1 MKKYQV
7 AIIGTNIGAKHF
19 EDFQKVS
26 ERFEVHTLCG
36 LTREAIDK
44 ILNSNTNTKISLNF
58 DDVLKI
64 EEIDIIDI
72 CLPPHLH
79 YSACKKAMEAGKHV
93 ICEKPLVSSLKE
105 VDELEKISIET
116 GNFIFPVFQY
126 RYGLGFS
133 KIKALIKSGI
143 TGKALVGS
151 LETHWNRGKDYY
163 SKPWRGTWEGEQ
175 GGAIL
180 SHSIHIHDLVSMIL
194 GPVSNV
200 FAKLTT
206 RVNDIEVEDCAALSL
221 EMENGALVTSSI
233 TLGASNDTSRLR
245 FCFEGLT
252 IESGAS
258 PDKPYNPA
266 DDEWTFLARSPVTQ
280 NQINEVLSKVKQP
293 KSWYAGMFD
302 EIANKLDG
310 CQSDEVRLIDARKS
324 LEFVTAVYDSSRHN
338 KNIKLPISKLNP
350 LYNSLLPK
358 KNKFDII
365 CE

>member
-26 ERFEVHTLCG
+26 ERFNVHTLCG
-36 LTREAIDK
+36 LTRESIDK
-44 ILNSNTNTKISLNF
+44 ILKSNTETKVSLNF
-58 DDVLKI
+58 EDVLKVK
-64 EEIDIIDI
+64 EIDIIDI

-79 YSACKKAMEAGKHV
+79 FSACKKAMEAGKHV

-105 VDELEKISIET
+105 VDELEKISKET
-116 GNFIFPVFQY
+116 SKIIFPVFQY

-133 KIKALIKSGI
+133 KLKALIKSGLA
-143 TGKALVGS
+143 GKPLVAS

-163 SKPWRGTWEGEQ
+163 SKPWRGTWKGEQ

-206 RVNDIEVEDCAALSL
+206 RVNDIEVEDCAALSI
-221 EMENGALVTSSI
+221 EMETGALVTSSI
-233 TLGASNDTSRLR
+233 TLGAANDISRLR

-252 IESGAS
+252 AESAAS
-258 PDKPYNPA
+258 PEKPYSPA
-266 DDEWTFLARSPVTQ
+266 DDEWTFLPRTPTTKS
-280 NQINEVLSKVKQP
+280 QIENVISKVKQG
-293 KSWYAGMFD
+293 KSWYAGMFE
-302 EIANKLDG
+302 EIANKLNG
-310 CQSDEVRLIDARKS
+310 LSSEEVTLRDARNS
-324 LEFVTAVYDSSRHN
+324 LEFVTAVYASSRQN
-338 KNIKLPISKLNP
+338 KIIEIPIDNENK
-350 LYNSLLPK
+350 LYNYWLPY
-358 KNKFDII
+358 
-365 CE
+365 

>member
-19 EDFQKVS
+19 ENFQKVS
-26 ERFEVHTLCG
+26 ERFNVHTLCG
-36 LTREAIDK
+36 LTRDAIDK
-44 ILNSNTNTKISLNF
+44 LLKSNTETKVSLNF

-64 EEIDIIDI
+64 KEIDIIDI

-79 YSACKKAMEAGKHV
+79 FSACKKAMESGKHV

-105 VDELEKISIET
+105 VDELEKISKET
-116 GNFIFPVFQY
+116 GKIIFPVFQY
-126 RYGLGFS
+126 RFGLGFS
-133 KIKALIKSGI
+133 KLKALIKSGI
-143 TGKALVGS
+143 TGKPLVAS

-206 RVNDIEVEDCAALSL
+206 RVNNIEVEDCAALSI
-221 EMENGALVTSSI
+221 EMENGTLVTSSI
-233 TLGASNDTSRLR
+233 TLGAANDISRLK

-252 IESGAS
+252 AESGAS
-258 PDKPYNPA
+258 PNKPYNPA
-266 DDEWTFLARSPVTQ
+266 EDEWNFLARKPLRQ
-280 NQINEVLSKVKQP
+280 NQIDEILSKVKMP
-293 KSWYAGMFD
+293 KSWYAGMFE

-310 CQSDEVRLIDARKS
+310 SSSDEVTLSDARNS
-324 LEFVTAVYDSSRHN
+324 LEFVTAVYDSSRQN
-338 KNIKLPISKLNP
+338 KSVKLPVKKS
-350 LYNSLLPK
+350 NSLYYSWLPK
-358 KNKFDII
+358 
-365 CE
+365 

>member
-26 ERFEVHTLCG
+26 ERFNVHTLCG
-36 LTREAIDK
+36 LTRVAIDK
-44 ILNSNTNTKISLNF
+44 ILKSKTQTKVSLNF
-58 DDVLKI
+58 DDVLQVK
-64 EEIDIIDI
+64 EIDIIDI

-79 YSACKKAMEAGKHV
+79 FSACKKAMESGKHV

-105 VDELEKISIET
+105 IDQLEKISGET
-116 GNFIFPVFQY
+116 GKIVFPVFQY

-133 KIKALIKSGI
+133 QLKALIKSGLA
-143 TGKALVGS
+143 GKPLVCS

-194 GPVSNV
+194 GPVANV

-206 RVNDIEVEDCAALSL
+206 RVNDIEVEDCAALSI
-221 EMENGALVTSSI
+221 EMKNGTLVTSSI
-233 TLGASNDTSRLR
+233 TLGAANDTSRLR
-245 FCFEGLT
+245 FCFDGIT
-252 IESGAS
+252 AESAAS
-258 PDKPYNPA
+258 PEKPYNPA
-266 DDEWTFLARSPVTQ
+266 DDNWTFLPRAPITQ
-280 NQINEVLSKVKQP
+280 DKINVVLSKVKQP
-293 KSWYAGMFD
+293 KTWYSGMFE

-310 CQSDEVRLIDARKS
+310 LDSDEVTLMDARKS
-324 LEFVTAVYDSSRHN
+324 LEFVTAVYNSSRN
-338 KNIKLPISKLNP
+338 NVVVNLPIEKKNP
-350 LYNSLLPK
+350 LYNSWLL
-358 KNKFDII
+358 KN
-365 CE
+365 

>member
-19 EDFQKVS
+19 KDFQKVS

-44 ILNSNTNTKISLNF
+44 ILESNNKTKISLNF
-58 DDVLKI
+58 DDVLKVK
-64 EEIDIIDI
+64 EIDIIDI

-79 YSACKKAMEAGKHV
+79 FSACKKSLEAGKHV

-105 VDELEKISIET
+105 IDELQKISRKTRKI
-116 GNFIFPVFQY
+116 IFPVFQY
-126 RYGLGFS
+126 RYGSGFS
-133 KIKALIKSGI
+133 KLKALIKSGL
-143 TGKALVGS
+143 TGKPLVAS

-163 SKPWRGTWEGEQ
+163 SKPWRGTWKGEQ

-180 SHSIHIHDLVSMIL
+180 SHSIHIHDLLNMIF

-206 RVNDIEVEDCAALSL
+206 SVNDIEVEDCAALSI
-221 EMENGALVTSSI
+221 EMENGAVVTSSI
-233 TLGASNDTSRLR
+233 TLGAANNTSRLR

-252 IESGAS
+252 AESGAS
-258 PDKPYNPA
+258 PEKPYNPA
-266 DDEWTFLARSPVTQ
+266 DDEWKFLARTPVTQ
-280 NQINEVLSKVKQP
+280 NQINQLLSKVKQP

-302 EIANKLDG
+302 QIANKLDSSK
-310 CQSDEVRLIDARKS
+310 SDEVTLHDAKKS
-324 LEFVTAVYDSSRHN
+324 LEFVTAVYESSRQN
-338 KNIKLPISKLNP
+338 KNIKLPIEKNSP
-350 LYNSLLPK
+350 LYNSWLPNEIIS
-358 KNKFDII
+358 KN
-365 CE
+365 